1 MKTRLAVIILH
12 YKNYTETIDCI
23 HSALKQNGSGYE
35 IVVVDN
41 GSGDNSLK
49 KLKEVFAGAAH
60 ITFKRLKQNTGFAR
74 GNNAG
79 IRYAR
84 TYLGAENCFVCNS
97 DIVFEENL
105 FEELLAAAV
114 KGVGVISPAV
124 YDREYHKQPISVN
137 TRNPYTSMLFS
148 FLYLYYQSVIDRV
161 KERLYKL
168 LPFLPVLLSG
178 LNDSPKPSEPLAE
191 TETKKKAYCI
201 QGCAF
206 LLTKE
211 FFSHYDKLYP
221 NTFLYCEELNLAVY
235 LKKAG
240 IKGIIADTSPVIHK
254 GGQSTYSQ
262 NNRERILIRRK
273 YAKKSLLKSL
283 PLLLLPYTGIR
294 RI

>member
-12 YKNYTETIDCI
+12 YKNYKETIDCI
-23 HSALKQNGSGYE
+23 NSALKQKGSGYE

-49 KLKEVFAGAAH
+49 KLKRVFAGTAH
-60 ITFKRLKQNTGFAR
+60 ITFKRLKENTGFAR
-74 GNNAG
+74 GNNSG

-114 KGVGVISPAV
+114 RGVGVISPAV
-124 YDREYHKQPISVN
+124 YNREYHPQPISVN
-137 TRNPYTSMLFS
+137 TSNPYALMLFS
-148 FLYLYYQSVIDRV
+148 FLYIHYRSVIDRM
-161 KERLYKL
+161 KERLYE
-168 LPFLPVLLSG
+168 LPFLPVLFSG
-178 LNDSPKPSEPLAE
+178 LTASADSSESLAE
-191 TETKKKAYCI
+191 TETKQNAYCI

-221 NTFLYCEELNLAVY
+221 KTFLYCEELNLAVY

-240 IKGIIADTSPVIHK
+240 LKGIIADTSPVIHK
-254 GGQSTYSQ
+254 GGQSSYSQ
-262 NNRERILIRRK
+262 NNKERLLMRREH
-273 YAKKSLLKSL
+273 AKKSLLKSL
-283 PLLLLPYTGIR
+283 PLLLLPYRRIR

>member
-1 MKTRLAVIILH
+1 MKTKLAVIILH
-12 YKNYTETIDCI
+12 YKNYKETIDCI
-23 HSALKQNGSGYE
+23 KSALKQKGLGYE

-41 GSGDNSLK
+41 GSGDDSLK
-49 KLKEVFAGAAH
+49 RLKRVFAGTAH
-60 ITFKRLKQNTGFAR
+60 ITFKRLKENTGFAR

-97 DIVFEENL
+97 DIVFEETL

-114 KGVGVISPAV
+114 RGVGVISPAV
-124 YDREYHKQPISVN
+124 YDREYHPQPISVN

-148 FLYLYYQSVIDRV
+148 FLYIHYRSAIDRM

-168 LPFLPVLLSG
+168 PFLPVLFSG
-178 LNDSPKPSEPLAE
+178 LTASAEPSESLVG
-191 TETKKKAYCI
+191 TETQKAYCI

-211 FFSHYDKLYP
+211 FFRHYDKLYP
-221 NTFLYCEELNLAVY
+221 KTFLYGEELNLAVY

-240 IKGIIADTSPVIHK
+240 LKGVIADTSPVIHK
-254 GGQSTYSQ
+254 GGQSSNSK
-262 NNRERILIRRK
+262 NNKGRLLMRRE

-283 PLLLLPYTGIR
+283 PLLLLPYARIR